1 MAKDDE
7 TGIDPVSKDGEGA
20 TADELAKR
28 RGNGGGSAKDRAAA
42 AQAEQDRLDAE
53 DGKLIG
59 DGDAGGASEEDDGQL
74 FVWEQGRKVTLGSLI
89 ARNVPVE
96 HHFVFGGR
104 RQKGSGGLMGFDET
118 PLLIVRGKPGKV
130 QIVPTYDEDEK
141 VSKVAIENHVD
152 ARIVKPAGSEE
163 GLALIAHILDEK
175 GYVKSGAA
183 A

>member
-7 TGIDPVSKDGEGA
+7 TGVDPVSKDGEGA
-20 TADELAKR
+20 TEDQLAAR
-28 RGNGGGSAKDRAAA
+28 RARGGNGNGGGSAKDRAAA
-42 AQAEQDRLDAE
+42 AEAEQRLLDEE
-53 DGKLIG
+53 DGKVPP
-59 DGDAGGASEEDDGQL
+59 AGGEEDDGQL
-74 FVWEQGRKVTLGSLI
+74 FVWEQGRKVTLGTLI
-89 ARNVPVE
+89 GRGIPVE

-141 VSKVAIENHVD
+141 VAKVAIENHVD
-152 ARIVKPAGSEE
+152 ARIVKPAGSDE

-175 GYVKSGAA
+175 GYVKAGVAV
-183 A
+183 